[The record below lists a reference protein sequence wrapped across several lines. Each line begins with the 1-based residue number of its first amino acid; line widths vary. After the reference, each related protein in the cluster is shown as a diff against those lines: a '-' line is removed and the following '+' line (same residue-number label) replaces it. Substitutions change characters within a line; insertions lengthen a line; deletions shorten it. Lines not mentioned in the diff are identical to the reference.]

1 MIRKINHK
9 LLLSAGISL
18 VFIFATSYESFLKGN
33 GSFFPLLFIPV
44 LFWSLYYGTV
54 IGVLSGIF
62 FSVYTFV
69 FIYFILGNKN
79 TVQYVLVAVI
89 MLISVGFVVGAL
101 RDLYKKTRAQEKK
114 IDRAL
119 EDKRLLLKELH
130 HRVKNNL
137 NIMASFIYLQAE
149 SVSGDEAKKVL
160 QETHTRILSMMDIYN
175 ELFRSD
181 VYARVNTGAYLQN
194 ITRIYE
200 NPTLHL
206 STEVEDIFLDSE
218 TAVSLGLII
227 NELITN
233 AIKYAFPEGRRGEIS
248 IRLVKVDGKKVE
260 LTVTDDGV
268 GIPEDFT
275 IDETKSFGFSLITTL
290 AAQVGGTLTIENREG
305 TRVTL
310 LFPLQEP
317 GNS

>member
-9 LLLSAGISL
+9 LLLSVGITFIL
-18 VFIFATSYESFLKGN
+18 IFATSYESFLKGN
-33 GSFFPLLFIPV
+33 GSFLPLLFIPV
-44 LFWSLYYGTV
+44 VFWSLYYGTA

-62 FSVYTFV
+62 FSIYTFV

-79 TVQYVLVAVI
+79 TVPYVLVAVV
-89 MLISVGFVVGAL
+89 MLISVSFIVGKL
-101 RDLYKKTRAQEKK
+101 SDLYKKTRAQEKK

-119 EDKRLLLKELH
+119 KDKRLLLRELH

-175 ELFRSD
+175 ELYRSD
-181 VYARVNTGAYLQN
+181 VYAHVNTGAYLQN

-200 NPTLHL
+200 NPNLHL
-206 STEVEDIFLDSE
+206 FTEVEDIFLDSE

-233 AIKYAFPEGRRGEIS
+233 AIKYAFPEDTQGTIS
-248 IRLVKVDGKKVE
+248 IRLVTSTEKEVE

-275 IDETKSFGFSLITTL
+275 IDKAKSFGFSLITTL
-290 AAQVGGTLTIENREG
+290 SAQVGGSLSIENNGG

-310 LFPLQEP
+310 RFPLQK
-317 GNS
+317 